1 MRKEILMLVMLLCA
15 MTTGAQ
21 DESPNA
27 KQARRIFDKAY
38 NLVFGPQGS
47 KFSYNVNIIHIYKTH
62 GTICMKGKKQRFTD
76 ERVDAWNDGVTA
88 YMVYRK
94 KKTVEIHNA
103 NSDKKDKYSGKFK
116 FTLDDFTYHIAEDPG
131 GLMLSLKQKK
141 HAKGSIK
148 EVKALI
154 DRKTFIPISLK
165 IKVAFIWTTIKITN
179 FSSGSIGDDTFV
191 FPRSRYASGYKFVDK
206 RGS

>member
-1 MRKEILMLVMLLCA
+1 MLVMLLCA
-15 MTTGAQ
+15 MTAGAQ

-47 KFSYNVNIIHIYKTH
+47 KFNYDVNIIHIYKTR

-94 KKTVEIHNA
+94 KKTVEIHDA

-116 FTLDDFTYHIAEDPG
+116 FTLDDFTYHIAEDPA
-131 GLMLSLKQKK
+131 GLMLTLKQKK

-154 DRKTFIPISLK
+154 DRKTFTPISLK

-179 FSSGSIGDDTFV
+179 FVSGSISDDTFV
-191 FPRSRYASGYKFVDK
+191 FPRNRYASGYKFVDK